1 MKRFSILYLPNSSEH
16 YNFSVGT
23 VRTVIK
29 KFAKKSFSFMLKKT
43 FLEPRRK
50 KIILD
55 KSFERG
61 RKTAANTL
69 HIRIIW
75 LNLDPDRLCLIPVP
89 NGSVPN

>member
-29 KFAKKSFSFMLKKT
+29 KFAKKSFTFMLKKT

-55 KSFERG
+55 SHLKEGEIQQQILCNSVSFG
-61 RKTAANTL
+61 
-69 HIRIIW
+69 
-75 LNLDPDRLCLIPVP
+75 
-89 NGSVPN
+89 